1 MVLVSILTPV
11 YNGVEYLEE
20 CVKSVLLQTFQDW
33 ELLIGINGHGVTGGE
48 AAVIAHALVKD
59 PRIRVIVQPPP
70 LTGKVESLHDLLSRC
85 SAPWIAVLD
94 CDDKW
99 EPLKLERQMDALRS
113 DAQYADAIGTYCQYF
128 GERHDRITLPSGYV
142 DPAIL
147 MDYNPMIN
155 SSALIKKERCTWKY
169 TDINY
174 GVEDFDLWMNICLD
188 GGKLYNIPEYL
199 TWHRIHPTS
208 AFNSKGYSDE
218 AIRTRYA
225 VLYKISRV

>member
-1 MVLVSILTPV
+1 MVAVSILTPV
-11 YNGVEYLEE
+11 YNGIEYLEE

-48 AAVIAHALVKD
+48 AACIAKELSQD

-70 LTGKVESLHDLLSRC
+70 LTGKVESLHHLLSQC

-99 EPLKLERQMDALRS
+99 EPLKLERQMEALQS
-113 DAQYADAIGTYCQYF
+113 DAQQADVIGTFCQYF
-128 GERHDRITLPSGYV
+128 GERHDRITLPIGYV
-142 DPAIL
+142 DPRVL
-147 MDYNPMIN
+147 FDYNPIIN
-155 SSALIKKERCTWKY
+155 SSALIKKERCTWNY

-174 GVEDFDLWMNICLD
+174 GVEDIALWMEICLQ
-188 GGKLYNIPEYL
+188 GGKLYNIPEFL

-218 AIRTRYA
+218 AIRARYRS
-225 VLYKISRV
+225 LFI